1 MNEKAEHP
9 IKVLFRFAGDQK
21 GKMPLSIA
29 LALLG
34 ELCGML
40 PFLAAAM
47 LANEAYAGRAT
58 IISAG
63 QWAGLA
69 AAGVLLRTLFCTI
82 SSARSE
88 HPAGH
93 CRPYAARSLRR
104 DVGDTVRSI

>member
-1 MNEKAEHP
+1 MNERTEHP

-47 LANEAYAGRAT
+47 LANEGRP
-58 IISAG
+58 S
-63 QWAGLA
+63 
-69 AAGVLLRTLFCTI
+69 
-82 SSARSE
+82 
-88 HPAGH
+88 
-93 CRPYAARSLRR
+93 
-104 DVGDTVRSI
+104 